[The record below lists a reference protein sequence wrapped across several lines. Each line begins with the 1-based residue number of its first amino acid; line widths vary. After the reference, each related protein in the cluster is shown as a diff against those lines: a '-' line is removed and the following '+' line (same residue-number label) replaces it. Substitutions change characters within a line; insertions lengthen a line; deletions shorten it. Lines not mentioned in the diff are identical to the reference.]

1 MDSHSGAAMHPLE
14 TTRKGK
20 LQQTSDRLV
29 KYRIL
34 VNLQPA
40 SGFELPFSETGH
52 GLGFRVPPE
61 KHFVPAIA
69 GLDVADGSKGKRFF
83 SMVAPKPIK
92 RGSVRLVQRKEP
104 QRWFIPP
111 FSCKP

>member
-1 MDSHSGAAMHPLE
+1 LLPSPDTNWSTAIRVSMESHSGAAMHPLE

-20 LQQTSDRLV
+20 HQQTSDRLV

-40 SGFELPFSETGH
+40 FGFELPFSETGH

-69 GLDVADGSKGKRFF
+69 GLDIADGSKGKRFF
-83 SMVAPKPIK
+83 SMVAPGKAVADAGRPY
-92 RGSVRLVQRKEP
+92 
-104 QRWFIPP
+104 
-111 FSCKP
+111 